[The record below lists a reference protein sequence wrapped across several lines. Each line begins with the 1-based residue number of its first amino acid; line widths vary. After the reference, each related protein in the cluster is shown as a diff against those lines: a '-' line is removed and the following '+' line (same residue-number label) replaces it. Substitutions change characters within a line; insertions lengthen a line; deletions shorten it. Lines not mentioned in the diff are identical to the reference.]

1 MFLLQRKVP
10 STMRMTINMEQQ
22 PRDKENSN
30 LLSLRYDPLELEDSG
45 EFCVQNQNQKPKDI
59 QTWPH
64 ML

>member
-1 MFLLQRKVP
+1 M
-10 STMRMTINMEQQ
+10 TMNMEQQ